1 MNSLKNLVSV
11 VDAVVILWFI
21 WLLIDDP
28 GEGLV
33 LGGLIILFGLHIYFL
48 SFSNK
53 ESDWFGLFLKRKALE
68 EKKRIADLETR

>member
-11 VDAVVILWFI
+11 VDAIVILWFI

-28 GEGLV
+28 SEALI
-33 LGGLIILFGLHIYFL
+33 LGGLILLFGLHIYLL
-48 SFSNK
+48 SFSNN

-68 EKKRIADLETR
+68 EKKRIAALETK

>member
-53 ESDWFGLFLKRKALE
+53 ESDWLGLFLKRKALE